1 MKKYGYYLEIRL
13 KEKYGGRKIWYFN
26 NSYLCDCINT
36 LFADKAECEKWIPEL
51 MGRRQDPYLQGKNI
65 EKITVRRKCIS

>member
-1 MKKYGYYLEIRL
+1 MKKYGYYLEVRL
-13 KEKYGGRKIWYFN
+13 KEKHEGRKIWYFN

-36 LFADKAECEKWIPEL
+36 LFADKEECEKWIPEL